1 MTERP
6 PEAPMHRRP
15 MDPDEPDWPPEPV
28 EPAPAPPPAIGTLP
42 PGAAPL
48 RIAVPA
54 FWTLEPKYD
63 QAWRDLKEAQAP
75 RLVADVTVI
84 PDSWAQLASTPPSED
99 PWGQQWRDTLA
110 RPHLDGLAGTV
121 LGYVSTRVTP
131 EGPLRSD
138 KEIWENERR
147 GIKAWYDHFGG
158 QIDGIYYDELVL
170 PMYPDSASKATS
182 LAAKLKEERPGAKV
196 MILAGG
202 AKDEAVVGPGIDW
215 TLLWETEYAA
225 YRDHFYGLVGNYVPD
240 FTPPGGRTRS
250 TGARSSTSST
260 PAKNPTGSARWGC
273 RTSAMPVASS

>member
-84 PDSWAQLASTPPSED
+84 PDSWPSWPPRPRRRTRGGSSGGTRSRARTSTASP
-99 PWGQQWRDTLA
+99 A
-110 RPHLDGLAGTV
+110 RC
-121 LGYVSTRVTP
+121 S
-131 EGPLRSD
+131 
-138 KEIWENERR
+138 
-147 GIKAWYDHFGG
+147 
-158 QIDGIYYDELVL
+158 
-170 PMYPDSASKATS
+170 ATS
-182 LAAKLKEERPGAKV
+182 A
-196 MILAGG
+196 
-202 AKDEAVVGPGIDW
+202 
-215 TLLWETEYAA
+215 
-225 YRDHFYGLVGNYVPD
+225 
-240 FTPPGGRTRS
+240 
-250 TGARSSTSST
+250 
-260 PAKNPTGSARWGC
+260 PA
-273 RTSAMPVASS
+273 